1 MRRILMVVTSHDR
14 IDDEHPTGLWLE
26 EFAVP
31 YDEFRAHGYLVT
43 VASPRGGPAPVD
55 PKSRP
60 GAEHGGRWREARQAL
75 VDTHA
80 LEAFRAEDF
89 DAVFLPGGHGT
100 MFDFPDDPDLQDLL
114 VDALARDCVVAA
126 VCHGP
131 AALVHLRDREG
142 RPLVRGRRLTAFTD
156 AEEREVGLADKV
168 PFLLETVLRERGAE
182 FVAAPNWSEHVE
194 RDGLLVTGQNPQS
207 SAGAARAVVDALETA
222 VAVRPADEGRA
233 RPAAAVSRSAAKTV
247 PSGAGAGDTAPAAAP
262 GPP

>member
-31 YDEFRAHGYLVT
+31 YDEFRARGYLVT

-55 PKSRP
+55 PRSRP
-60 GAEHGGRWREARQAL
+60 EPERGDRWREARRAL

-100 MFDFPDDPDLQDLL
+100 MFDFPDDPALQDLL
-114 VDALARDCVVAA
+114 VDALARDRVVAA

-131 AALVHLRDREG
+131 AALVNLLDGQG

-156 AEEREVGLADKV
+156 AEEQEVGLADKV
-168 PFLLETVLRERGAE
+168 PFLLETALRQRGAE
-182 FVAAPNWSEHVE
+182 FVAAPNWSDHVE

-207 SAGAARAVVDALETA
+207 SAGAARAVVDALEAA
-222 VAVRPADEGRA
+222 VAARAADAGTA
-233 RPAAAVSRSAAKTV
+233 RPAAAVSGSAGNTV
-247 PSGAGAGDTAPAAAP
+247 PGGAAAGEAAAP
-262 GPP
+262 AQP